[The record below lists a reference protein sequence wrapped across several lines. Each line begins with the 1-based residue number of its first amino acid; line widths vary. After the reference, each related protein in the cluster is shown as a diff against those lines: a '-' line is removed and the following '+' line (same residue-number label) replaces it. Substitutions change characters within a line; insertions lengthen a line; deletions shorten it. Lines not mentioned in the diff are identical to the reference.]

1 MNFHLR
7 LYIPIELIDQNR
19 WNSIYIL
26 VKSDESIS
34 LFQDVL
40 FDIFRALVGYPTIME
55 KQKKVRE
62 STDLAEYIFLGTNNF
77 SQLQIV
83 KKLEL
88 CQDMLINEKWHI
100 FWQKMFR

>member
-1 MNFHLR
+1 ME
-7 LYIPIELIDQNR
+7 YTQN
-19 WNSIYIL
+19 
-26 VKSDESIS
+26 IS

-62 STDLAEYIFLGTNNF
+62 STDLAEYIFLGTSNF
-77 SQLQIV
+77 SQLQTV

-88 CQDMLINEKWHI
+88 CKDGQKSEDFFFYTNMLDRGICLNEI
-100 FWQKMFR
+100 RQI

>member
-34 LFQDVL
+34 LFQD
-40 FDIFRALVGYPTIME
+40 FFGDIFRASVGYSTIMNL
-55 KQKKVRE
+55 QKKNRE
-62 STDLAEYIFLGTNNF
+62 STDLAEYIFLDTNNF
-77 SQLQIV
+77 FQLQIV
-83 KKLEL
+83 KK
-88 CQDMLINEKWHI
+88 
-100 FWQKMFR
+100 

>member
-40 FDIFRALVGYPTIME
+40 FDIFRASVGYPNITNL
-55 KQKKVRE
+55 KKKPRE

-77 SQLQIV
+77 SQLQII
-83 KKLEL
+83 KKLEP
-88 CQDMLINEKWHI
+88 CKD
-100 FWQKMFR
+100 WQKGEDFF

>member
-1 MNFHLR
+1 MFFHNVKVPYRGPEDDKLKI
-7 LYIPIELIDQNR
+7 LKYTQN
-19 WNSIYIL
+19 
-26 VKSDESIS
+26 IS

-40 FDIFRALVGYPTIME
+40 FDIFRALVWYPTIME
-55 KQKKVRE
+55 KQKKSRE

-88 CQDMLINEKWHI
+88 CQDMERK
-100 FWQKMFR
+100 